1 MIDKHTGGPA
11 FPVPAGC
18 GEDQG
23 MTLRDYFSG
32 QWLAGH
38 IANPGI
44 CSGTREDVA
53 TAAYAA
59 KYNNDGKRC
68 SERRHYGHLQER

>member
-23 MTLRDYFSG
+23 MTLLDYFAG
-32 QWLAGH
+32 QWLAGY

-44 CSGTREDVA
+44 GFETREDEAIV
-53 TAAYAA
+53 AYAVA
-59 KYNNDGKRC
+59 DAMLKERNKR
-68 SERRHYGHLQER
+68 